1 MRHHSTSS
9 SGHGR
14 ESNNASLSLNHI
26 SGERRTPRGASNARL
41 LPTTWIVNFQP
52 KEDRTESPS
61 TSDFQ
66 TFELLEI
73 VEQFAVGFDE
83 LPVLIPGRD
92 DYRIL
97 ISTGV
102 VVHAYSVV
110 GQATADGAVELVSL
124 DLDTNQDW
132 S

>member
-1 MRHHSTSS
+1 V
-9 SGHGR
+9 
-14 ESNNASLSLNHI
+14 
-26 SGERRTPRGASNARL
+26 SGERREVRATLDFFRDLDRHLPAERG
-41 LPTTWIVNFQP
+41 PDG
-52 KEDRTESPS
+52 EPS

-73 VEQFAVGFDE
+73 VEKFALGFDD
-83 LPVLIPGRD
+83 LPRLIPERD

-102 VVHAYSVV
+102 VVRAYTVIA
-110 GQATADGAVELVSL
+110 QHLPDGAIELLSL
-124 DLDTNQDW
+124 DIDTDW

>member
-1 MRHHSTSS
+1 MRATLDFF
-9 SGHGR
+9 R
-14 ESNNASLSLNHI
+14 DLD
-26 SGERRTPRGASNARL
+26 RQ
-41 LPTTWIVNFQP
+41 LPTQRGPNG
-52 KEDRTESPS
+52 EPS

-102 VVHAYSVV
+102 VVRAYSVV

>member
-1 MRHHSTSS
+1 M
-9 SGHGR
+9 
-14 ESNNASLSLNHI
+14 
-26 SGERRTPRGASNARL
+26 SGERREVRATLDFFHDLDRQLPGERGPNG
-41 LPTTWIVNFQP
+41 
-52 KEDRTESPS
+52 EPS

-73 VEQFAVGFDE
+73 VEKFAVGFDDF
-83 LPVLIPGRD
+83 PALIPGRD

-102 VVHAYSVV
+102 VVRADTVI
-110 GQATADGAVELVSL
+110 GQASPDGAVELLSL
-124 DLDTNQDW
+124 DIDTDIDW